1 MLVLMKVTPFTP
13 FSRRRFLATSA
24 LGAAGLSLGLQA
36 APGDLLPRGRKL
48 GVALV
53 GMGSYAGG
61 QLAPALLETEL
72 CELRGVVTGDP
83 KGKGRRYAADHGF
96 SEKSIYSYETMHR
109 IADNAEI
116 DIIYVVTPPGLHK
129 RDVLVAAAAGK
140 HVICEKPMAGTVADC
155 DEMIAGCDRAG
166 VRFSIGYRLH
176 FHPYHQR
183 VLEIAANREWGGAPA
198 MTGGFAYRMGGR
210 RTWRMDKKLGGGGQ
224 LMNVGIYV
232 IQSALM
238 AKGEIMPTTITA
250 HEDPKNRPE
259 LFNEV
264 EDTMRFQLDWA
275 DGSRLEGVSS
285 GDFGQNDFIATA
297 LDRKIEIGP
306 AFSYGGLRM
315 TEDGRAFE
323 PINRF
328 NQQAHQM
335 DGFAAAILQDE
346 PSTVPAAMGR
356 RDIVITSAI
365 YESAASGKPVN
376 LSVPTNGL
384 SVGMR

>member
-1 MLVLMKVTPFTP
+1 
-13 FSRRRFLATSA
+13 
-24 LGAAGLSLGLQA
+24 
-36 APGDLLPRGRKL
+36 
-48 GVALV
+48 
-53 GMGSYAGG
+53 
-61 QLAPALLETEL
+61 
-72 CELRGVVTGDP
+72 
-83 KGKGRRYAADHGF
+83 
-96 SEKSIYSYETMHR
+96 
-109 IADNAEI
+109 
-116 DIIYVVTPPGLHK
+116 
-129 RDVLVAAAAGK
+129 
-140 HVICEKPMAGTVADC
+140 
-155 DEMIAGCDRAG
+155 
-166 VRFSIGYRLH
+166 
-176 FHPYHQR
+176 
-183 VLEIAANREWGGAPA
+183 
-198 MTGGFAYRMGGR
+198 
-210 RTWRMDKKLGGGGQ
+210 
-224 LMNVGIYV
+224 
-232 IQSALM
+232 
-238 AKGEIMPTTITA
+238 MPTTITA

-323 PINRF
+323 PLNRF

-365 YESAASGKPVN
+365 YESAASGKPMN